1 MNAHL
6 LIGAAASGSGKTTFT
21 LGLLRA
27 LKNRSLRVQPFKC
40 GPDYIDTRH
49 HRMAA
54 GLPSVNLDPFMM
66 SAPHLEEVYGRY
78 AAAADVAVTEGV
90 MGLFDGYDGMQGSSA
105 ETALALDIPV
115 ILVVNARSTAYSVA
129 PLLYGFKHFRREIK
143 VAGAVFNF
151 VASDHHYAFLEQ
163 ACRDAG
169 VEPLGYL
176 PKQADVE
183 IPSRHLGLTLEED
196 FCFEAFADRVARLV
210 EEHVDIDRLLELA
223 KVQPGRPAM
232 ASQPGAETACAS
244 GLTGLPASGAV
255 GFVSPASQRKAS
267 EGKAGVSKAL
277 PPLRIAVARDAAF
290 QFTYEENMRIFS
302 ELGPLSFFSPLK
314 DARLPEA
321 DLVYLPGGYPELHL
335 PALSGNRSMR
345 ESIRAYVEAGGKLLA
360 ECGGMMYLCQEI
372 ADAEGNFY
380 PMAGVLNQ
388 SATMQPMKLR
398 LGYRTLESNGCRL
411 RGHEFH
417 YSRILPSDGKPES
430 VAVARTAKGVETD
443 TPLYRYK
450 QLLAGYTHLYWAD
463 PATNQWFF
471 RFLEGRF

>member
-1 MNAHL
+1 MKAHL

-54 GLPSVNLDPFMM
+54 GLPSINLDPFMM
-66 SAPHLEEVYGRY
+66 SASHLEDLYGRY
-78 AAAADVAVTEGV
+78 AKPADVAVSEGV

-105 ETALALDIPV
+105 ETASALGIPV
-115 ILVVNARSTAYSVA
+115 VLVVNARSTAYSVA
-129 PLLYGFKHFRREIK
+129 PLLYGFKHFRKEIH
-143 VAGAVFNF
+143 VVGAVFNF
-151 VASDHHYAFLEQ
+151 VASESHYAFLEQ

-210 EEHVDIDRLLELA
+210 EEHVDIDRLLELTS
-223 KVQPGRPAM
+223 VPTGRPADAM
-232 ASQPGAETACAS
+232 QPCAGKNAAVIGACPAASPI
-244 GLTGLPASGAV
+244 PASGAQA
-255 GFVSPASQRKAS
+255 FPLPDQ
-267 EGKAGVSKAL
+267 AGRTSTL
-277 PPLRIAVARDAAF
+277 LRIAVARDAAF
-290 QFTYEENMRIFS
+290 QFTYEENIRMLS
-302 ELGPLSFFSPLK
+302 ELGRLTFFSPLE
-314 DARLPEA
+314 DACLPEA

-335 PALSGNRSMR
+335 PALSANRSMR
-345 ESIRAYVEAGGKLLA
+345 ESVRAYVEAGGKLLA
-360 ECGGMMYLCQEI
+360 ECGGMMYLCNEI
-372 ADAEGNFY
+372 ADAEGIFY
-380 PMAGVLNQ
+380 PMAGILNQ

-398 LGYRTLESNGCRL
+398 LGYRTLDYAGCRL

-417 YSRILPSDGKPES
+417 YSRILPSQGGPGS
-430 VAVARTAKGVETD
+430 VAVARTAKGVETA

-450 QLLAGYTHLYWAD
+450 QVLAGYTHLYWAD
-463 PATNQWFF
+463 PATNQWFY
-471 RFLEGRF
+471 RFVEGSF